1 MNGDERI
8 RWTDDTCEAWSI
20 RYHKELCY
28 GLAQFLN
35 SQEFTDIKIIVDK
48 KTFNCHRIVLS
59 IMSPYFSAMFVSG
72 MRECQ
77 DGVVHLQNVDSE
89 SFEKIL
95 KFIYGGQDVIDTE
108 NVDSLLQ
115 ASVMLQIKCLQ
126 DRCEEYM
133 IEKLD
138 SENSIGAWKLA
149 QGHGCSSLTERA
161 FQFILHYFEPISKSD
176 DFLAIDCDELL
187 QIIDNNDL
195 NVKNEEL
202 VCEAVMRWIQSDVD
216 KREKDVHRIFE
227 KVRLPLMQPVYILSV
242 LEHDRLIKDNPS
254 CRDLLEE
261 AKRYH
266 LLPARRQEFVSPR
279 MSFRNF
285 GDFEEVIVCAGG
297 SDEDSKTAQ
306 HVWCYSDK
314 KNKWFSLTSMPYD
327 PGVEFATCAYGNA
340 IYISGGS
347 AKMNSMLCYIST
359 QNKWVHCDRML
370 LGRRRHAMV
379 AVGES
384 VYVLGGYDDNNDD
397 EYRTLMSIEQYGIT
411 TGSWEDASYLAVPV
425 RSASAAVDR
434 EKIYLFGGVTSADFD
449 TKVVQCFDTR
459 LKTCTIVCELPVYCR
474 LSSAIS
480 HDHKIYLVCPDGDIV
495 IFFADGTTEIA
506 GKLSGFDRY
515 SFGAVLKNNSIVI
528 LGGMD
533 SENTFGDRITFNL
546 LTSKSSLYSYFL
558 PLKSSGFG
566 CVKTVIN
573 KKYLQRLSL

>member
-1 MNGDERI
+1 
-8 RWTDDTCEAWSI
+8 
-20 RYHKELCY
+20 
-28 GLAQFLN
+28 
-35 SQEFTDIKIIVDK
+35 
-48 KTFNCHRIVLS
+48 
-59 IMSPYFSAMFVSG
+59 
-72 MRECQ
+72 
-77 DGVVHLQNVDSE
+77 
-89 SFEKIL
+89 
-95 KFIYGGQDVIDTE
+95 
-108 NVDSLLQ
+108 
-115 ASVMLQIKCLQ
+115 MLQIKCLQ

-149 QGHGCSSLTERA
+149 QGHGCSSLAERA

-187 QIIDNNDL
+187 QIIDNNNL
-195 NVKNEEL
+195 NVKNEKL

-216 KREKDVHRIFE
+216 KREKDVQRIFE

-306 HVWCYSDK
+306 HFWCYSVK

-347 AKMNSMLCYIST
+347 TKMNSMLCYIST

-384 VYVLGGYDDNNDD
+384 VYVLGGYDDNDD
-397 EYRTLMSIEQYGIT
+397 EFRTLMSIEQYGIT
-411 TGSWEDASYLAVPV
+411 TGSWEDAGYLAVPV

-480 HDHKIYLVCPDGDIV
+480 HDHKIYLVCPDGDII

-546 LTSKSSLYSYFL
+546 LTSKSSLYPYFL

>member
-8 RWTDDTCEAWSI
+8 RWTDDTCEAWI
-20 RYHKELCY
+20 VRYHKEMCY

-35 SQEFTDIKIIVDK
+35 SQEFTDIKIIVEK

-77 DGVVHLQNVDSE
+77 DGVVHLQNVESE

-149 QGHGCSSLTERA
+149 QGHGCSSLAERA

-187 QIIDNNDL
+187 QIIDNNNL
-195 NVKNEEL
+195 NVKNDKL

-216 KREKDVHRIFE
+216 KREKDVQRIFE

-306 HVWCYSDK
+306 HVWCYSDRQ
-314 KNKWFSLTSMPYD
+314 NKWFSLTSMPYD
-327 PGVEFATCAYGNA
+327 PGVEFATCSYGNA

-347 AKMNSMLCYIST
+347 TKMNSMLCYIST

-384 VYVLGGYDDNNDD
+384 VYVLGGYDDNDD
-397 EYRTLMSIEQYGIT
+397 EFRTLMSIEQYGIT
-411 TGSWEDASYLAVPV
+411 TGSCEDAGYLAVPV

-480 HDHKIYLVCPDGDIV
+480 HDHKIYLVCPDGDII

-533 SENTFGDRITFNL
+533 SENTSGDRITFNL
-546 LTSKSSLYSYFL
+546 LTSKSSLYPYFL

>member
-8 RWTDDTCEAWSI
+8 RWTDDTCEAWSV
-20 RYHKELCY
+20 RYHKEMCY

-35 SQEFTDIKIIVDK
+35 SQEFTDIKIIVEK

-59 IMSPYFSAMFVSG
+59 IMSPYFNAMFVSG

-77 DGVVHLQNVDSE
+77 DGVVHLQNVESE

-149 QGHGCSSLTERA
+149 QGHGCSSLAERA

-187 QIIDNNDL
+187 QIIDNNNL

-216 KREKDVHRIFE
+216 KREKDVQRIFE

-306 HVWCYSDK
+306 HVWCYSDRQ
-314 KNKWFSLTSMPYD
+314 NKWFSLTSMPYD

-347 AKMNSMLCYIST
+347 TKMNSMLCYIST

-384 VYVLGGYDDNNDD
+384 VYVLGGYDDNDD
-397 EYRTLMSIEQYGIT
+397 EFRTLMSIEQYGIT
-411 TGSWEDASYLAVPV
+411 TGSWEDAGYLAVPV

-480 HDHKIYLVCPDGDIV
+480 HDHKIYLVCPDGDII

-546 LTSKSSLYSYFL
+546 LTSKSSLYPYFL

>member
-8 RWTDDTCEAWSI
+8 RWTDDTCEAWSV
-20 RYHKELCY
+20 RYHKEMCY

-48 KTFNCHRIVLS
+48 TTFNCHRIVLS
-59 IMSPYFSAMFVSG
+59 IMSPYFNAMFVSG

-77 DGVVHLQNVDSE
+77 DGVVHLQNVESE

-149 QGHGCSSLTERA
+149 QGHGCSSLAERA

-187 QIIDNNDL
+187 QIIDNNNL
-195 NVKNEEL
+195 NVKNEKL

-216 KREKDVHRIFE
+216 KREKDVQRIFE

-306 HVWCYSDK
+306 HVWCYSVK

-347 AKMNSMLCYIST
+347 TKMNSMLCYIST

-384 VYVLGGYDDNNDD
+384 VYVLGGYDDNDD
-397 EYRTLMSIEQYGIT
+397 EFRTLMSIEQYGIT
-411 TGSWEDASYLAVPV
+411 TGSWEDAGYLAVPV

-480 HDHKIYLVCPDGDIV
+480 HDHKIYLVCPDGDII

-546 LTSKSSLYSYFL
+546 LTSKSSLYPYFL

>member
-8 RWTDDTCEAWSI
+8 RWTDDTCEAWSV
-20 RYHKELCY
+20 RYHKEMCY

-48 KTFNCHRIVLS
+48 TTFNCHRIVLS

-77 DGVVHLQNVDSE
+77 DGVVHLQNVESE

-149 QGHGCSSLTERA
+149 QGHGCSSLAERA
-161 FQFILHYFEPISKSD
+161 FQFILHYFEPISKND

-187 QIIDNNDL
+187 QIIDNNNL

-216 KREKDVHRIFE
+216 KREKDVQRIFE

-306 HVWCYSDK
+306 HVWCYSDRQ
-314 KNKWFSLTSMPYD
+314 NKWFSLTSMPYD

-347 AKMNSMLCYIST
+347 TKMNSMLCYIST

-384 VYVLGGYDDNNDD
+384 VYVLGGYDDNDD
-397 EYRTLMSIEQYGIT
+397 EFRTLMSIEQYGIT
-411 TGSWEDASYLAVPV
+411 TGSWEDAGYLAVPV

-480 HDHKIYLVCPDGDIV
+480 HDHKIYLVCPDGDII

-546 LTSKSSLYSYFL
+546 LTSKSSLYPYFL

>member
-8 RWTDDTCEAWSI
+8 RWTDDTCEAWSV
-20 RYHKELCY
+20 RYHKEMCY

-48 KTFNCHRIVLS
+48 TTFNCHRIVLS

-77 DGVVHLQNVDSE
+77 DGVVHLQNVESE

-149 QGHGCSSLTERA
+149 QGHGCSSLAERA
-161 FQFILHYFEPISKSD
+161 FQFILHYFEPISKND

-187 QIIDNNDL
+187 QIIDNNNL

-216 KREKDVHRIFE
+216 KREKDVQRIFE

-347 AKMNSMLCYIST
+347 TKMNSMLCYIST

-384 VYVLGGYDDNNDD
+384 VYVLGGYDDNDD
-397 EYRTLMSIEQYGIT
+397 EFRTLMSIEQYGIT
-411 TGSWEDASYLAVPV
+411 TGSWEDAGYLAVPV

-480 HDHKIYLVCPDGDIV
+480 HDHKIYLVCPDGDII

-546 LTSKSSLYSYFL
+546 LTSKSSLYPYFL

>member
-8 RWTDDTCEAWSI
+8 RWTDDTCEAWSV
-20 RYHKELCY
+20 RYHKEMCY

-48 KTFNCHRIVLS
+48 TTFNCHRIVLS

-77 DGVVHLQNVDSE
+77 DGVVHLQNVESE

-149 QGHGCSSLTERA
+149 QGHGCSSLAERA
-161 FQFILHYFEPISKSD
+161 FQFILHYFEPISKND

-187 QIIDNNDL
+187 QIIDNNNL

-216 KREKDVHRIFE
+216 KREKDVQRIFE

-306 HVWCYSDK
+306 HVWCYSVK

-347 AKMNSMLCYIST
+347 TKMNSMLCYIST

-384 VYVLGGYDDNNDD
+384 VYVLGGYDDNDD
-397 EYRTLMSIEQYGIT
+397 EFRTLMSIEQYGIT
-411 TGSWEDASYLAVPV
+411 TGSWEDAGYLAVPV

-480 HDHKIYLVCPDGDIV
+480 HDHKIYLVCPDGDII

-546 LTSKSSLYSYFL
+546 LTSKSSLYPYFL

>member
-8 RWTDDTCEAWSI
+8 RWTDDTCEAWSV
-20 RYHKELCY
+20 RYHKEMCY

-48 KTFNCHRIVLS
+48 TTFNCHRIVLS

-77 DGVVHLQNVDSE
+77 DGVVHLQNVESE

-149 QGHGCSSLTERA
+149 QGHGCSSLAERA

-187 QIIDNNDL
+187 QIIDNNNL
-195 NVKNEEL
+195 NVKNEKL

-216 KREKDVHRIFE
+216 KREKDVQRIFE

-306 HVWCYSDK
+306 HVWCYSVK

-347 AKMNSMLCYIST
+347 TKMNSMLCYIST

-384 VYVLGGYDDNNDD
+384 VYVLGGYDDNDD
-397 EYRTLMSIEQYGIT
+397 EFRTLMSIEQYGIT
-411 TGSWEDASYLAVPV
+411 TGSWEDAGYLAVPV

-480 HDHKIYLVCPDGDIV
+480 HDHKIYLVCPDGDII

-546 LTSKSSLYSYFL
+546 LTSKSSLYPYFL